1 MLEDLSQLRRL
12 LKTDINLG
20 NSERLKSNNENLEQS
35 QSCGYSG
42 RHTEVKE
49 TLETLKTK
57 VTLED

>member
-12 LKTDINLG
+12 EETDINLG

-42 RHTEVKE
+42 RHTEVRE
-49 TLETLKTK
+49 TLEILKN
-57 VTLED
+57 